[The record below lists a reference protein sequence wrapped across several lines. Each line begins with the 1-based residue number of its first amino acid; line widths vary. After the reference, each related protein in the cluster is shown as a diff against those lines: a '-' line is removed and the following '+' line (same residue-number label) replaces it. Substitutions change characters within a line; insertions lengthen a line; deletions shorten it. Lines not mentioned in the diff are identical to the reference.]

1 MSKVT
6 GTASTELTMLFT
18 DIEGSTTLLNR
29 LGRGYA
35 EVLAAHRDVLRT
47 AFHRSGGR
55 ELGTEGDSFFVVFDE
70 ADDAVAAAAEGQ
82 QALESHRWPEGVAVR
97 VRMGLHTGHAEP
109 FEDNLVGFDVH
120 LAARISATAHGGQV
134 VVSTTTADHAWGRL
148 PEGTSLVSLGVH
160 RLKDI
165 PDPQQLWQLTVP
177 GLPTAFP
184 SLRSLGAPGS
194 LPTPPTPLVG
204 REGET
209 TALAALLGDD
219 PCRLVTLTGPG
230 GTGKTR
236 VALATAR
243 MLSDR
248 YAHGVHFVDL
258 SGATET
264 SVAWSTVAEVLG
276 RSGDDPV
283 ALLDHLGQRRVLLVL
298 DNLEQLR
305 ESAGELVAT
314 LIGGTGALRVL
325 ATSRRPLFVAGEQV
339 YPVPTLGLPGA
350 GDGPLTAEAA
360 GRADAVRLFVQQ
372 ARLSDPGFSL
382 DDGNVDEVVA
392 LCRRLDGLPLAL
404 ELAAARIRLLPPRAL
419 LGHLDEVLGLPLPG
433 HPRRQ
438 QSLRATVAWSY
449 GLVDTDQQHV
459 FRCLAAFG
467 DSGGGL
473 DAVAAVA
480 GTESALGPVSGLL
493 DAALVRVDD
502 DLGQPRVRLLHTV
515 RGVARALAAA
525 EDDLER
531 AQERHARH
539 YLGVAQH
546 ADDRLQGPGAVAARS
561 RLELELDNLRSALDW
576 SLGNGGSA
584 SGGGSSGSADR
595 TEIGVRLCYSLTW
608 FWYLT
613 GYGAESRRWLEQAS
627 RAASVGRGPELPQL
641 LNALGLLQ
649 LQQGQLE
656 ASRDVLDRALAL
668 WQEAGDRDGEAL
680 ALNGLGA
687 VHRALG
693 EHERSRELLRE
704 SITVGRLLS
713 DRAREATAL
722 TNLALLEIDAGNPTA
737 AIDLLVEAEAIDV
750 ERGNAWGVAADR
762 TNRVTALLTC
772 GRVSE
777 ATAVLRDLAPS
788 VEQHGDPDLA
798 LAVLDLV
805 AAAAAQTGQHER
817 ALRLAACAAQQ
828 RADAQLAMAPPDVD
842 FLESRLV
849 LSRAAV
855 GDVAPLEEEGRR
867 LTVSRA
873 LAEALELP
881 AG

>member
-1 MSKVT
+1 
-6 GTASTELTMLFT
+6 MLFT
-18 DIEGSTTLLNR
+18 DIEGSTRLLNR
-29 LGRGYA
+29 LGPRYA
-35 EVLAAHRDVLRT
+35 DVLAAHREVLRG
-47 AFHRSGGR
+47 AFRDAGGR
-55 ELGTEGDSFFVVFDE
+55 ELGTEGDSFFVVFE
-70 ADDAVAAAAEGQ
+70 SARAGLQAAADGQ
-82 QALESHRWPEGVAVR
+82 RALEGYAWPDGVALR
-97 VRMGLHTGHAEP
+97 VRMGLHTGRAEA

-120 LAARISATAHGGQV
+120 LAARIAATAHGGQV
-134 VVSTTTADHAWGRL
+134 VVSDATVDRAAGLL
-148 PEGTSLVSLGVH
+148 PEGTALKGLGLH

-165 PDPQQLWQLTVP
+165 PDPQQLWQLCVP

-204 REGET
+204 RDAET
-209 TALAALLGDD
+209 SALAAMLRSDA
-219 PCRLVTLTGPG
+219 CRLVTLTGPG

-243 MLSDR
+243 LLSDTCPE
-248 YAHGVHFVDL
+248 GVHFVDL
-258 SGATET
+258 SGATER

-276 RSGDDPV
+276 RSGDDAD
-283 ALLDHLGQRRVLLVL
+283 ALLDHLGDRRVLLVL

-305 ESAGELVAT
+305 DTAGELVAA
-314 LIGGTGALRVL
+314 LVDGTGALRVL
-325 ATSRRPLFVAGEQV
+325 ATSRRPLYVPGEQV
-339 YPVPTLGLPGA
+339 YPVPTLGLPGST
-350 GDGPLTAEAA
+350 GGRLTAQEA
-360 GRADAVRLFVQQ
+360 GRSDAVRLFVQQ
-372 ARLSDPGFSL
+372 ARLSDPAFSL
-382 DDGNVDEVVA
+382 DDGNVEEVVA

-419 LGHLDEVLGLPLPG
+419 LTHLDDALGMPLPG

-480 GTESALGPVSGLL
+480 GTESVLEPVSGLL

-502 DLGQPRVRLLHTV
+502 DRGQPRVRMLHTV
-515 RGVARALAAA
+515 RGVARRLAVS
-525 EDDLER
+525 EDDLDP

-539 YLGVAQH
+539 YLGIAQH
-546 ADDRLQGPGAVAARS
+546 ADERLQGPGAVAARS

-576 SLGNGGSA
+576 SLGEGSA
-584 SGGGSSGSADR
+584 ESSAGGAARPDDR
-595 TEIGVRLCYSLTW
+595 AELGVRLCYSLTW

-627 RAASVGRGPELPQL
+627 RAASVARGPELPQL
-641 LNALGLLQ
+641 LNSLGLLQ
-649 LQQGQLE
+649 LQQGHLQG
-656 ASRDVLDRALAL
+656 AQDVIGQALAL
-668 WQEAGDRDGEAL
+668 WREAGDLDGEAL
-680 ALNGLGA
+680 ALNGLSA

-704 SITVGRLLS
+704 SITVGRQLG
-713 DRAREATAL
+713 DRARQATAL
-722 TNLALLEIDAGNPTA
+722 TNLALLEVDAGDPAA
-737 AIDLLVEAEAIDV
+737 AIDLLAEAEAIDA
-750 ERGNAWGVAADR
+750 ERGNAWGVATDR
-762 TNRVTALLTC
+762 ANRVTALLASE
-772 GRVSE
+772 RVTE
-777 ATAVLRDLAPS
+777 ASAVLRDLAPS
-788 VEQHGDPDLA
+788 VEDHGDPDLA

-805 AAAAAQTGQHER
+805 AATASQAGQHER
-817 ALRLAACAAQQ
+817 AVRLAACAARA
-828 RADAQLAMAPPDVD
+828 RADAQLVVAPPDAA
-842 FLESRLV
+842 FLETRLAVSRV
-849 LSRAAV
+849 AV
-855 GDVAPLEEEGRR
+855 ADLAGLEAEGRA
-867 LTVSRA
+867 LPVTTA